1 MTLGSTIR
9 DAREAAGLSVEL
21 LSESTSI
28 RIGLLNEIE
37 NNNFRNCGGDTYAR
51 GHLRNIAVKVGID
64 PKVFI
69 DLYNEE
75 HSAEHRAIQDLLA
88 ENNVMQLPKEQKRI
102 TWKVPAAFSIAILVI
117 LGVVQIVLSNQDS
130 ATPTKPAVEVSQSAK
145 PEPTVTATESTAAV
159 TESISPT
166 PTSSTSP
173 SSKPTPTPTPTVAQK
188 VPVTLTIVAS
198 RGNSYIDII
207 VDGKRAT
214 KGSLFQGDS
223 KSFKGDT
230 SISIYLSNPAG
241 LDLTLNGKPLAPL
254 GGQNEEVRRTFR

>member
-9 DAREAAGLSVEL
+9 DAREAARLSLES

-28 RIGLLNEIE
+28 RMGLLTEME
-37 NNNFRNCGGDTYAR
+37 NNNFSHCGGDTYAR
-51 GHLRNIAVKVGID
+51 GHLRNIAAKVGID

-69 DLYNEE
+69 DLYNEA
-75 HSAEHRAIQDLLA
+75 HSTEHRAIQDLLA
-88 ENNVMQLPKEQKRI
+88 ENNVMQVPREQKKI
-102 TWKVPAAFSIAILVI
+102 SWKVPATFSLAILLVI
-117 LGVVQIVLSNQDS
+117 GVVQIVISNQS
-130 ATPTKPAVEVSQSAK
+130 STTPTTPEVEVSESAK
-145 PEPTVTATESTAAV
+145 PAA
-159 TESISPT
+159 
-166 PTSSTSP
+166 SP
-173 SSKPTPTPTPTVAQK
+173 SSISSPSATASVRARTEPL
-188 VPVTLTIVAS
+188 TLTITAA

-207 VDGKRAT
+207 VDGERAI

-241 LDLTLNGKPLAPL
+241 LDLTLNGKALAPL